1 LHIEGLHQESP
12 LEAHKDNF
20 RNIMHTSESQF
31 SKVNFEGV
39 SKIDILRNRYSL
51 EVMAR
56 GDKTLTTSVLFK
68 QLNKKLDE
76 HDMLMTRHK
85 EYVRLTRVGG
95 SKEPMPEEYQNI
107 PLKECLLT
115 SVRSMLEE
123 IIRTNESHH
132 KKNYLAKVSQWYN
145 QKVQI
150 IDEKFMKKPIPP
162 TEDSSSPAAKKAM
175 KKQITMI
182 KKREDIEKDNSP
194 VKRVKLEMSPV
205 NKSRLPPIVYNKTND
220 SNDAGGGNPFKKY
233 YEDNSDM
240 NRKKSNKHS
249 DENFTHKII
258 SLKKVDS
265 ETPYSENNAPAHVR
279 GQQIWKNLREKK
291 IILNRSQEQLQRS
304 VVKWGHQKSSH
315 HERAMVVA
323 DRNSIAYN
331 NHSRSFKAKPIT
343 KKNDELHN
351 YMFISQEKFLDTD
364 NESLYSS
371 EDEADSKQV
380 LRNSNNDY
388 TFEENQVKNVMKKIH
403 DMTMVV
409 SDHDVIG
416 SYTSQSIYRNDSF
429 ILNKKDNND
438 YLSPIKQGSDDLPDI
453 KQNNVINPIQKF
465 NRIQKLRHAKGAL
478 IGTNKFVDPENID
491 SIFNNE
497 AALKRHVSLSLY
509 TRPKSLMD
517 KRASTGDYQD
527 DSLGSLSLRKKP
539 GDRNATVQH
548 YQSNHSQQRT
558 KQIDEISDLK
568 NRLTRQDV
576 NCSVDTI
583 QRAILFPEDRPDNV
597 RVYPKMEELLLKNP
611 FAKVPKKK
619 IGKKKKKR

>member
-1 LHIEGLHQESP
+1 LHQESP

-20 RNIMHTSESQF
+20 RNIMNTSESQF
-31 SKVNFEGV
+31 SKINFEGV
-39 SKIDILRNRYSL
+39 SKIDILRKRYSL
-51 EVMAR
+51 EVMAK
-56 GDKTLTTSVLFK
+56 GDKVLTTSVLFK
-68 QLNKKLDE
+68 QLNKKLEE
-76 HDMLMTRHK
+76 HDMLMTRYK
-85 EYVRLTRVGG
+85 EYVKLTRVGG
-95 SKEPMPEEYQNI
+95 SKEAMPEEFQNI

-115 SVRSMLEE
+115 SIRSMLEE
-123 IIRTNESHH
+123 IIQTNESHH

-145 QKVQI
+145 KKMQI
-150 IDEKFMKKPIPP
+150 IDEKLMKKPLPP

-182 KKREDIEKDNSP
+182 KKREYIENDISP
-194 VKRVKLEMSPV
+194 VKRVKLELSPTK
-205 NKSRLPPIVYNKTND
+205 KSRLPPIVYSKMND
-220 SNDAGGGNPFKKY
+220 SSDAGGESPFKKY

-240 NRKKSNKHS
+240 NKKKFNN
-249 DENFTHKII
+249 DNFTHKII

-265 ETPYSENNAPAHVR
+265 ETPYSENNASAHVR

-304 VVKWGHQKSSH
+304 VIKWGHQKSSH

-331 NHSRSFKAKPIT
+331 NHSRSFKAKPIS
-343 KKNDELHN
+343 KKNDELRS
-351 YMFISQEKFLDTD
+351 YIFISQEKFLDTD

-371 EDEADSKQV
+371 EDEGESNHV
-380 LRNSNNDY
+380 SRNSNRDY

-416 SYTSQSIYRNDSF
+416 NYTSQSIYRNDSF
-429 ILNKKDNND
+429 ILNKRDNND
-438 YLSPIKQGSDDLPDI
+438 YSSPNKQGTDDLPDI

-465 NRIQKLRHAKGAL
+465 NRIQKLRHSKGAL

-491 SIFNNE
+491 TIFNTE

-517 KRASTGDYQD
+517 KRAATGDYHD
-527 DSLGSLSLRKKP
+527 DSLGSLSLRKRP

-583 QRAILFPEDRPDNV
+583 QRAILFPEDRPDHV
-597 RVYPKMEELLLKNP
+597 RVYPKIEELLLKNP
-611 FAKVPKKK
+611 FAKAPKKK
-619 IGKKKKKR
+619 KGKKKKK